1 MIKDLGECYS
11 DCLIGYG
18 TNGLGK
24 YCFKCSEESH
34 CEKCNEDDINL
45 YIQCSRNYPLLINGV
60 CVKFCD
66 DEEFKWNYPICKK
79 SFWKNLQKMKNN
91 FHLEL
96 FKDFYNL

>member
-66 DEEFKWNYPICKK
+66 DEEFKYNGICT
-79 SFWKNLQKMKNN
+79 NLEK
-91 FHLEL
+91 FILEK
-96 FKDFYNL
+96 FTENEK